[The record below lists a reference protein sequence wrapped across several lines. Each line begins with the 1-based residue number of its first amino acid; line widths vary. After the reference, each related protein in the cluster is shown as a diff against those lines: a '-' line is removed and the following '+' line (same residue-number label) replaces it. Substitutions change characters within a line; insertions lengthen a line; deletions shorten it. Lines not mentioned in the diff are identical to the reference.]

1 MKNALVMN
9 PEKCSGCH
17 SREMICSLSLLQ
29 KYQKRIEKKSSLQEL
44 ERRKTD
50 FLVSVPLGAF
60 W

>member
-1 MKNALVMN
+1 MVSSK
-9 PEKCSGCH
+9 
-17 SREMICSLSLLQ
+17 SLLQ

>member
-1 MKNALVMN
+1 VKPVPGFSVPDGRVLDD
-9 PEKCSGCH
+9 PS
-17 SREMICSLSLLQ
+17 SLLQ